1 MVVRDFKIINVKGPR
16 NRQQQVRNGSRW
28 DHRHRARLN
37 MISLCLVPVRG
48 SSAAWH
54 HSDSRLMISW
64 SVVWLMYGGVL
75 MGWVS
80 GVTSIVLVTNSRQS
94 QFSTL
99 TIEAEYVC
107 GIGNFSLYF
116 LQCPPLRP
124 LTGVDGCIV
133 LHCPGHWCPVCKGF
147 ESVSDNVLRC
157 GRGVIKVCGSGMN
170 KISRTLRLRGS
181 SSISRKPL
189 QIQCWWYFTLISLIL
204 HIGWCCYFW

>member
-1 MVVRDFKIINVKGPR
+1 
-16 NRQQQVRNGSRW
+16 
-28 DHRHRARLN
+28 
-37 MISLCLVPVRG
+37 
-48 SSAAWH
+48 
-54 HSDSRLMISW
+54 MISW

-107 GIGNFSLYF
+107 GICNFSLYF

-170 KISRTLRLRGS
+170 KISRTLRLREDHHQFLEN
-181 SSISRKPL
+181 RYK
-189 QIQCWWYFTLISLIL
+189 FNADDIL
-204 HIGWCCYFW
+204 H

>member
-1 MVVRDFKIINVKGPR
+1 MWRDR
-16 NRQQQVRNGSRW
+16 EEWNRQQQVRNGSRW

-54 HSDSRLMISW
+54 HSDWGLMISW

-99 TIEAEYVC
+99 TIEVEYVC
-107 GIGNFSLYF
+107 GMGNFPCSFSLYF
-116 LQCPPLRP
+116 LHCPQLRP
-124 LTGVDGCIV
+124 FTGGCWRM
-133 LHCPGHWCPVCKGF
+133 HCAPLSWSLV
-147 ESVSDNVLRC
+147 
-157 GRGVIKVCGSGMN
+157 SGMQR
-170 KISRTLRLRGS
+170 IWVES
-181 SSISRKPL
+181 
-189 QIQCWWYFTLISLIL
+189 QCRIMFSAVAKVW
-204 HIGWCCYFW
+204 